1 MKFKNFPIKIF
12 SAGPGEED
20 FSNSK
25 KQLLQLMLLI
35 GFVSIPGLVHIYQMI
50 SEKGLVVSS
59 FYLLFHISFLLLPLV
74 VIRPFYWGISLIP
87 FLFLVPSEFIHVYHY
102 DGYSTL
108 SAFISS
114 IETDPAE
121 FKEFLYNYRIYFFIA
136 IPISLTLIVF
146 HFLIIKP
153 SLKLHRSLK
162 LSIVGLFIFAIFSF
176 GAKTVYDLSARGQS
190 WGESLSGL
198 NEVYS
203 RLFNQNFPY
212 AYILKIHDYAEQRIL
227 YEQSIAHKKGF
238 SFGAAAPKEYLNDH
252 APVHVIVIG
261 ETARAHNWSLNG
273 YPRNTNPQLS
283 DRSGLYY
290 CDDAIAAA
298 THTRESIMLTLTR
311 ATPKNT
317 QPIYNEKSLI
327 TAFSE
332 AGYKTFWLSTQNM
345 TGGVDSQ
352 VYVLASEADEDAYI
366 GGDYE
371 FNTTYDEELIPELR
385 HVLDNNKNSPL
396 FIIIHTLGSHERYRM
411 RYTPAFDHFQPSS
424 EGDDYNWNSPGI
436 RERLLNS
443 YDNSI
448 LYTDYVLD
456 SMIELLAE
464 TGRASSFLYFSDHGE
479 NILDDGSDRFGHG
492 GVIPTKYVTDIPF
505 FFWFSDQ
512 YRNLETEI
520 VGNISEH
527 CKKPISTDNVFD
539 TLLDLGKVEI
549 SNHRTTKS
557 LGNKNFEN
565 TERYILNTSFEP
577 IKYSNLEQ

>member
-1 MKFKNFPIKIF
+1 MGFF
-12 SAGPGEED
+12 
-20 FSNSK
+20 NSK
-25 KQLLQLMLLI
+25 THLTQLLLLI
-35 GFVSIPGLVHIYQMI
+35 AFLSIPGLVHIYQMI
-50 SEKGLVVSS
+50 SEKGLIVSS
-59 FYLLFHISFLLLPLV
+59 FYFLFHISFLLIPLV
-74 VIRPFYWGISLIP
+74 VIRPFYWGIALIP

-121 FKEFLYNYRIYFFIA
+121 FKEFLYNYRIYFFIG
-136 IPISLTLIVF
+136 IPIALILVF
-146 HFLIIKP
+146 SHFLIIKP
-153 SLKLHRSLK
+153 SLKLHRSVK
-162 LSIVGLFIFAIFSF
+162 LAIVGLFIFTLSSF
-176 GAKTVYDLSARGQS
+176 GAKTVYDLSSRGQS
-190 WGESLSGL
+190 WSESLSGL
-198 NEVYS
+198 NELYS
-203 RLFNQNFPY
+203 RLFSRNFPY
-212 AYILKIHDYAEQRIL
+212 AYVLKFYDYAKQRIL
-227 YEQSIAHKKGF
+227 YEQSIARKEGF
-238 SFGAAAPKEYLNDH
+238 SFEATAPTEYLNNH

-273 YPRNTNPQLS
+273 YPRNTNPMLS
-283 DRSGLYY
+283 DRGGLYY
-290 CDDAIAAA
+290 CDNAIAAA

-311 ATPKNT
+311 ATAKDT
-317 QPIYNEKSLI
+317 RPIYNEKSLI

-352 VYVLASEADEDAYI
+352 VYVLASEADEKAYI
-366 GGDYE
+366 GGDYK
-371 FNTTYDEELIPELR
+371 FNTTYDEELIPELKD
-385 HVLDNNKNSPL
+385 VLDKNKSSPL

-411 RYTPAFDHFQPSS
+411 RYTPEFDHFQPSS
-424 EGDDYNWNSPGI
+424 KGDDYNWNSPGI

-464 TGRASSFLYFSDHGE
+464 TGRVSSFLYFSDHGE

-505 FFWFSDQ
+505 FFWFSEQ
-512 YRNLETEI
+512 YRNIESEI
-520 VGNISEH
+520 VGNISEN

-539 TLLDLGKVEI
+539 TLLDVGKVEI
-549 SNHRTTKS
+549 SNHRTKKS
-557 LGNKNFEN
+557 LGSKYFEH

-577 IKYSNLEQ
+577 IKYSTLEQ